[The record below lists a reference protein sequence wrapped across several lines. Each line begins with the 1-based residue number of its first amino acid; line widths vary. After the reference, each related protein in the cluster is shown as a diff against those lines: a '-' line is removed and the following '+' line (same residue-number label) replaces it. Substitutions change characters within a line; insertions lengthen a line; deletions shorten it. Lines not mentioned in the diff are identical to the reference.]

1 MLTYFAVVAVRVTA
15 WDALRT
21 KDTPAHACNM
31 FGRAHFLELTVSMQ
45 TLLLVIV
52 VVVVLGQ
59 AELVVVMVVEQPIV
73 ILCVA
78 VTVVGVD
85 CGCLFLV
92 D

>member
-1 MLTYFAVVAVRVTA
+1 
-15 WDALRT
+15 
-21 KDTPAHACNM
+21 
-31 FGRAHFLELTVSMQ
+31 MQ

-78 VTVVGVD
+78 VTVVRVGRV
-85 CGCLFLV
+85 CLFLV
-92 D
+92 DGAQQQRLHKQHDLRQSVRC